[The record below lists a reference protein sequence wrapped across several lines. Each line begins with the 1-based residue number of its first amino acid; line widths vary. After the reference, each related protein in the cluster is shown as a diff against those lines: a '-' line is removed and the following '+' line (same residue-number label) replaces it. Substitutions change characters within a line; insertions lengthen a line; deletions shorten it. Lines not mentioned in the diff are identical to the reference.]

1 MIVLTAYNRLS
12 HRANTEQTIEEQVP
26 HGEAWRSFSPLVI
39 LTLLAAVVSLP
50 VVGETLSRTLG
61 VAEVIAVGTQR
72 IDLDVLSQIYTWI
85 FVAIILSIPTLKP
98 TSDQLRKG
106 FLLWLKR
113 APAPI
118 LTFVVYFCIS
128 FVMSGS
134 TMNQVLGETLALTF
148 GGAYIYISASLG
160 FLGAIVGGSETTS
173 NVLFYKIQ
181 KTAAENLG
189 LNQNSFMTLYG
200 GHAVAGGV
208 ASAVTPSKINN
219 AVATV
224 AAGKEIESIIMRRHL
239 VIALLLTAVT
249 CLLTGFLVS
258 LGF

>member
-1 MIVLTAYNRLS
+1 
-12 HRANTEQTIEEQVP
+12 
-26 HGEAWRSFSPLVI
+26 
-39 LTLLAAVVSLP
+39 